1 MNLEEITDAMVEL
14 AQNQEQRERMGENG
28 YRRVMSKYKIED
40 MRKTYR
46 EIYYDFCGHFGGIW
60 SEEAFSV
67 TG

>member
-1 MNLEEITDAMVEL
+1 
-14 AQNQEQRERMGENG
+14 MGENG

-40 MRKTYR
+40 MRKTYYD
-46 EIYYDFCGHFGGIW
+46 IYFDFCGHVGGIW